1 MENLFDLIDDL
12 KKDLNDLEDL
22 LEYLE
27 QDPESTDLI
36 KDIKEGEIGKGYI
49 IFAENCDKINI
60 IYKIKKMCNQSMDI
74 VDDINKT
81 PTNPS
86 DKPLE
91 DVLIESIEIIA

>member
-36 KDIKEGEIGKGYI
+36 KDIKELKELIRDYI
-49 IFAENCDKINI
+49 IVNALD
-60 IYKIKKMCNQSMDI
+60 
-74 VDDINKT
+74 
-81 PTNPS
+81 
-86 DKPLE
+86 LE
-91 DVLIESIEIIA
+91 DDTKEF